1 MNMAVF
7 SVYSFPKKDR
17 LVKNRALTSQQT
29 KKRKQSWKRDGIA
42 CLLLAP
48 SLIFLTMFTLIPI
61 VKSFYLS
68 LMDLQLGMKKPVFIG
83 LDNYTYLFSDPL
95 FWKVM
100 GNTVLFSLLTVI
112 PSMVLGLALA
122 LLLNMRHKLTGLFR
136 VSFFSPV
143 VMPMI
148 AVASIWMFIYMPDAG
163 LLDQLLKSFG
173 LPGQIFLQRSD
184 TVLPALSVVYNWK
197 EAGFLMIFFLSGLQ
211 NISTEMY
218 EAARID
224 GARKFTIFWKL
235 TFPLLMP
242 TTIFVSTIALTD
254 SFKLVDHI
262 AMMTEGMPNNS
273 STTLLYFIYQ
283 NGFTYFNQ
291 GIASTLTVILLII
304 MLIAASLQFFT
315 ADSRIHYN

>member
-1 MNMAVF
+1 
-7 SVYSFPKKDR
+7 
-17 LVKNRALTSQQT
+17 
-29 KKRKQSWKRDGIA
+29 
-42 CLLLAP
+42 
-48 SLIFLTMFTLIPI
+48 MFTLVPI
-61 VKSFYLS
+61 VKSFYIS
-68 LMDLQLGMKKPVFIG
+68 LMDLQLGMPEPVFIG
-83 LDNYTYLFSDPL
+83 FDNYLDLFTDAL

-100 GNTVLFSLLTVI
+100 GNTLFFAFMTVI
-112 PSMVLGLALA
+112 PSMILGLALA
-122 LLLNMRHKLTGLFR
+122 LMLNMRHKLTGLFR

-143 VMPMI
+143 VMPLI

-163 LLDQLLKSFG
+163 LLDQLLKAFG

-184 TVLPALSVVYNWK
+184 TVLPALAVVYNWK

-211 NISTEMY
+211 NISMEMY

-224 GARKFTIFWKL
+224 GANRFTIFWRMTL
-235 TFPLLMP
+235 PLLMP

-283 NGFTYFNQ
+283 NGFNYFNQ
-291 GIASTLTVILLII
+291 GIASALTVFLLII
-304 MLIAASLQFFT
+304 MLAAASIQFFT